1 MMIIILD
8 NNNVDE
14 NDSNLI
20 IIIYACIFTNLLFN
34 NQVITSP
41 EVYSLDNIEIDPKQA
56 MRTYL

>member
-8 NNNVDE
+8 SNNDDE

-41 EVYSLDNIEIDPKQA
+41 EVYSLDNVEIDPNQT
-56 MRTYL
+56 MWTYL